1 MDLGKR
7 IRAFLYFLNQLIAPS
22 STLTAKLEIWEF
34 LWTLHSSSLLFLWL
48 PVLLSLSNSFPNAP
62 FSLHPYCYCYG
73 SSLLF
78 LACLGQQPYNLQNCS
93 RCCQCSVNPLTLT
106 VPRLA
111 EGLVQQ
117 PPAPLCLR
125 AFSGLWRLLR
135 LCHGHRKC
143 WGVTLPEAALTIGG

>member
-1 MDLGKR
+1 MSQNLLKPCVIDLGVS
-7 IRAFLYFLNQLIAPS
+7 LDS
-22 STLTAKLEIWEF
+22 SFFITIISLVASPAKSLKFISKCSLF
-34 LWTLHSSSLLFLWL
+34 SSSLLLLLWL
-48 PVLLSLSNSFPNAP
+48 KP
-62 FSLHPYCYCYG
+62 
-73 SSLLF
+73 LLF
-78 LACLGQQPYNLQNCS
+78 LACLGQQPYNVQNCS
-93 RCCQCSVNPLTLT
+93 RCCQCSVHPLTLT